1 MAAAH
6 RADGLQAVR
15 FPRAEDLALLMDMRP
30 ALKGA
35 DAQSRG
41 SARPGASVQIDLDAL
56 PVPQA
61 EAASVPAA
69 LPGHADSLSA
79 RTAAD
84 DAANGDRFFVPLPP
98 GTDVVPV
105 DEHALLFEPAPAH
118 PGRLRLAAELQAA
131 RGVAERARIVSG
143 LMGLMGFSSL
153 TYALTER
160 HENAPPTVAMLKNY
174 VTPRF
179 LQRYCDERLFTVDPR
194 LPAVFATG
202 MPLVWDLAS
211 LARGQARMEPALR
224 ALLQTMDEH
233 GLRSG
238 VMFSL
243 GAGKGTSH
251 AIVSLS
257 SPHAG
262 REWISDSVLGQSILF
277 GMALHQVWRA
287 PLQTFARNTR
297 ACSEEAPLTVMQSRV
312 LTCLASGMSDKEI
325 AIKLH
330 TTAHNVDYHL
340 RLIRRR
346 YGATNRAQLA
356 YIAGRLNL
364 I

>member
-6 RADGLQAVR
+6 RSDGLQAVR
-15 FPRAEDLALLMDMRP
+15 FSRAEDMALLMDMRT
-30 ALKGA
+30 ALKGVENT
-35 DAQSRG
+35 QSCI
-41 SARPGASVQIDLDAL
+41 STPENPAAQIDLDAL
-56 PVPQA
+56 PATEDNAP
-61 EAASVPAA
+61 
-69 LPGHADSLSA
+69 LPGHADSLTA
-79 RTAAD
+79 RTASD

-105 DEHALLFEPAPAH
+105 DEYALVFEPVPAQ

-160 HENAPPTVAMLKNY
+160 QESAPPTVTMLKNY
-174 VTPRF
+174 VAPRF
-179 LQRYCDERLFTVDPR
+179 MQRYCDERLFAVDPR

-211 LARGQARMEPALR
+211 LARSQPRMEPALR
-224 ALLQTMDEH
+224 TFLQAMDEH

-251 AIVSLS
+251 AVVSLA

-262 REWISDSVLGQSILF
+262 REWVSDSVLGQSILF

-287 PLQTFARNTR
+287 PMQTFTRNARECND
-297 ACSEEAPLTVMQSRV
+297 EAPLSAMQRRV
-312 LTCLASGMSDKEI
+312 LTCLAAGMSDKEI
-325 AIKLH
+325 AIKLQ

-356 YIAGRLNL
+356 FIAGRLNL

>member
-1 MAAAH
+1 
-6 RADGLQAVR
+6 
-15 FPRAEDLALLMDMRP
+15 
-30 ALKGA
+30 
-35 DAQSRG
+35 
-41 SARPGASVQIDLDAL
+41 
-56 PVPQA
+56 
-61 EAASVPAA
+61 
-69 LPGHADSLSA
+69 
-79 RTAAD
+79 
-84 DAANGDRFFVPLPP
+84 
-98 GTDVVPV
+98 
-105 DEHALLFEPAPAH
+105 
-118 PGRLRLAAELQAA
+118 
-131 RGVAERARIVSG
+131 
-143 LMGLMGFSSL
+143 
-153 TYALTER
+153 
-160 HENAPPTVAMLKNY
+160 
-174 VTPRF
+174 
-179 LQRYCDERLFTVDPR
+179 
-194 LPAVFATG
+194 

-211 LARGQARMEPALR
+211 LARGQARVEPAMR

-243 GAGKGTSH
+243 GAGKGMNH

-287 PLQTFARNTR
+287 PLRTFTRNTR
-297 ACSEEAPLTVMQSRV
+297 VSGEDAPLTVMQSRV
-312 LTCLASGMSDKEI
+312 LTCLAAGMSDKEI

>member
-6 RADGLQAVR
+6 RSDGLQAVR
-15 FPRAEDLALLMDMRP
+15 FPRAEDLALLMNMRTT
-30 ALKGA
+30 LHGA
-35 DAQSRG
+35 PQPD
-41 SARPGASVQIDLDAL
+41 
-56 PVPQA
+56 VPPHA
-61 EAASVPAA
+61 NASVPLKLDAMPTPEGIA
-69 LPGHADSLSA
+69 PLPGHADPLTA
-79 RTAAD
+79 RSIPD

-98 GTDVVPV
+98 GTEILPV
-105 DEHALLFEPAPAH
+105 DEHALTFEPGPLP

-131 RGVAERARIVSG
+131 GSVAERARIVSG
-143 LMGLMGFSSL
+143 LMGLMGFTSL
-153 TYALTER
+153 AYALTER
-160 HENAPPTVAMLKNY
+160 HEAAPPTVTMLRNY
-174 VTPRF
+174 VSPRF
-179 LQRYCDERLFTVDPR
+179 VQRYCDDRLFAVDPR

-211 LARGQARMEPALR
+211 LARSQPRMEPALR
-224 ALLQTMDEH
+224 SFLQMMDEH
-233 GLRSG
+233 GMRSG

-243 GAGKGTSH
+243 GAGKGTSQ
-251 AIVSLS
+251 AVVSFS
-257 SPHAG
+257 APHAG

-287 PLQTFARNTR
+287 PLQTFARN
-297 ACSEEAPLTVMQSRV
+297 AHVCNEEPILSTMQRRV
-312 LTCLASGMSDKEI
+312 LTCLAAGMSDKEI

>member
-6 RADGLQAVR
+6 RSDGLQAVR
-15 FPRAEDLALLMDMRP
+15 FPRAEELAPLLDMRTTLQD
-30 ALKGA
+30 ADGA
-35 DAQSRG
+35 Q
-41 SARPGASVQIDLDAL
+41 ARVCAHPGASVRIDLDAF
-56 PVPQA
+56 
-61 EAASVPAA
+61 PAHERTA
-69 LPGHADSLSA
+69 PRPGHADPLTS
-79 RTAAD
+79 RVAAA

-98 GTDVVPV
+98 GTEVVPV
-105 DEHALLFEPAPAH
+105 DEHALTFDPAPAQ

-143 LMGLMGFSSL
+143 LMGLMGFASL

-174 VTPRF
+174 VAPRF
-179 LQRYCDERLFTVDPR
+179 MQRYCDERLFAVDPR
-194 LPAVFATG
+194 LSAVFATG

-211 LARGQARMEPALR
+211 LARSQPRMEPALR
-224 ALLQTMDEH
+224 TLLQAMDEH

-243 GAGKGTSH
+243 GAGDGTGH
-251 AIVSLS
+251 AVVSLTS
-257 SPHAG
+257 SHAG
-262 REWISDSVLGQSILF
+262 RDWISDSVIGQSILF
-277 GMALHQVWRA
+277 GMALHQVWRG
-287 PLQTFARNTR
+287 PMQTFARHTR
-297 ACSEEAPLTVMQSRV
+297 QCSEEAPLSAMQRRI
-312 LTCLASGMSDKEI
+312 LTCLAAGMSDKEI

-340 RLIRRR
+340 RLVRRR